1 MSAGRGASGGTRLA
15 YLPSPARGVW
25 HLGPLPV
32 RVYALCILLGIVVA
46 VLLTRR
52 RWVARGGTAKQIDAV
67 ATWAVPFGIAGGR
80 LYHVATDP
88 ELYFGAGR
96 HPIDALYIWRGG
108 LGIWGAVAL
117 GAVGA
122 LISCRRQKI
131 RLSAFADAL
140 APGLGFA
147 QATGRFGN
155 YFNQELFGRP
165 SGLPWA
171 LRIDPARRPADTPH
185 VATYQP
191 TFLYEAIW
199 DSAAA
204 ATVLWAERRFRL
216 GAGRAFA
223 LYVALYTLGRGWIE
237 YLRVDHAN
245 HLFGLRLNDWT
256 CLVVF
261 AGSVAY
267 LLWHRPTPDDDA
279 PDPDRAD
286 PGRAARTRAS
296 PTAPTGTHQ

>member
-1 MSAGRGASGGTRLA
+1 MLA

-32 RVYALCILLGIVVA
+32 RAYALCILAGIAVA

-52 RWVARGGTAKQIDAV
+52 RWVARGGTVEQIDAV
-67 ATWAVPFGIAGGR
+67 ATWAVPFGIVGGR

-96 HPIDALYIWRGG
+96 HPVQALYIWRGG
-108 LGIWGAVAL
+108 LGIWGAVAF

-122 LISCRRQKI
+122 LVGCRRQHI
-131 RLSAFADAL
+131 SLAAFADAL
-140 APGLGFA
+140 APGLALG
-147 QATGRFGN
+147 QAIGRFGN
-155 YFNQELFGRP
+155 YFNQELYGRP
-165 SGLPWA
+165 STLPWA
-171 LRIDPARRPADTPH
+171 LRIDPANRPADSPNA
-185 VATYQP
+185 ATYQP

-204 ATVLWAERRFRL
+204 AVVLWAERRYQL

-223 LYVALYTLGRGWIE
+223 LYVAIYTVGRAWIE

-261 AGSVAY
+261 AGALTY
-267 LLWHRPTPDDDA
+267 LAWRRPAAAGAAGPGRRPPVVGTPDA
-279 PDPDRAD
+279 
-286 PGRAARTRAS
+286 PGRGASGRRANS
-296 PTAPTGTHQ
+296 SSDG

>member
-1 MSAGRGASGGTRLA
+1 MRGFV
-15 YLPSPARGVW
+15 PSPSQGVW
-25 HLGPLPV
+25 HVGPFPL
-32 RVYALCILLGIVVA
+32 RAYALCILIGIVVA

-52 RWVARGGTAKQIDAV
+52 RWVARGGTAEQIDAV

-171 LRIDPARRPADTPH
+171 LRIDPAHRPADTPH

-199 DSAAA
+199 DSAAVQRCCGPNGA
-204 ATVLWAERRFRL
+204 SGSAPDGPSRSTSRCTPLG
-216 GAGRAFA
+216 GAGSS
-223 LYVALYTLGRGWIE
+223 
-237 YLRVDHAN
+237 
-245 HLFGLRLNDWT
+245 T
-256 CLVVF
+256 C
-261 AGSVAY
+261 ASTTPTTCSVCA
-267 LLWHRPTPDDDA
+267 
-279 PDPDRAD
+279 
-286 PGRAARTRAS
+286 
-296 PTAPTGTHQ
+296 